1 MELWNFET
9 MNLEAKSMVSVFM
22 DKYSS
27 QILLGTSTSSK
38 GIRELSRE
46 YNIPVTVCYR
56 RIKMLLEMGLL
67 KEERVGKRLK
77 YRSKIN
83 DFSAVL
89 DFESNRLKINM
100 SADGE
105 EYEVETTIL

>member
-1 MELWNFET
+1 
-9 MNLEAKSMVSVFM
+9 MNIEASNMVTVFM

-27 QILLGTSTSSK
+27 QILLGTSTQPK

-56 RIKMLLEMGLL
+56 RIKKLVDMGLL
-67 KEERVGKRLK
+67 REEKVGKRLK

-89 DFESNRLKINM
+89 DFENNRMRINM
-100 SADGE
+100 NADGE
-105 EYEVETTIL
+105 DYEIETTIL